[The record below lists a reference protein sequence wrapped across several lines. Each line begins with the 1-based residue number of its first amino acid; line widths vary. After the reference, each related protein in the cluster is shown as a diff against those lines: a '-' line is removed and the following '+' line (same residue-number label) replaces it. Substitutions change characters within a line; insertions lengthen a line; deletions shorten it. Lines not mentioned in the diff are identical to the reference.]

1 MFNRISLLISLLL
14 FTTLSFAQL
23 RYVEAFPNLEFAA
36 PVDIQHAGD
45 NSNRL
50 FVLEQ
55 EGRIR
60 VFQNDSLVNST
71 EVFLDIR
78 DKVLYGGEQGLLG
91 LAFHPNYS
99 ENGYFYLDY
108 TRSNPR
114 RTVISRFQVSANN
127 PNQAD
132 PNSEFVLLEVEQPYS
147 NHNGGQIVFG
157 PDGFLYITLG
167 DGGSGGDPLNSGQD
181 RTTLLGNILRIDV
194 DNPDNGL
201 NYGIP
206 NDNPFVGNNEG
217 WREEI
222 YAYGLRNVWRFSFD
236 PITNKLWAADVGQ
249 NAYEEINIIESGKN
263 YGWRIMEGFHC
274 YNPSTNC
281 DQTGLELPVWEYAH
295 NDPNGGQSIT
305 GGFVYRGSKAN
316 ELFGGYV
323 YGDFITGR
331 IWVYFEGENPTNM
344 LIFNNT
350 GLAISTFGVDQNDEL
365 YFASFTNGRIYKFL
379 GEPTG
384 VQEEG
389 KLNIDYKLNQNYPNP
404 FNPDTMISFYFSKPE
419 KVKIEIFNNL
429 GEKVEEVFN
438 GTAVKG
444 MNRINYTSKNL
455 ASGVYYFKL
464 TSDNFSDSKKMVL
477 MK

>member
-1 MFNRISLLISLLL
+1 MFNRLSLLITLLL
-14 FTTLSFAQL
+14 FTSLTFAQL

-71 EVFLDIR
+71 DIFLDIR

-114 RTVISRFQVSANN
+114 RTVISRFKVSANN

-132 PNSEFVLLEVEQPYS
+132 QNSELVLLEVEQPYS

-157 PDGFLYITLG
+157 PDGYLYISLG

-181 RTTLLGNILRIDV
+181 RKTLLGNILRIDV

-331 IWVYFEGENPTNM
+331 IWVYFEGDNPTNM

-379 GEPTG
+379 GEPTS

-404 FNPDTMISFYFSKPE
+404 FNPDTMISFYLSNPE

>member
-1 MFNRISLLISLLL
+1 MFNRLSLLITLLL
-14 FTTLSFAQL
+14 FTSLTFAQL

-36 PVDIQHAGD
+36 LVDIQHAGD

-71 EVFLDIR
+71 DIFLDIR

-114 RTVISRFQVSANN
+114 RTVISRFSVSQDN
-127 PNQAD
+127 PNEAD
-132 PNSEFVLLEVEQPYS
+132 PNSEFVLLEIEQPYS

-157 PDGFLYITLG
+157 PDGYLYITLG

-194 DNPDNGL
+194 DNPANGL

-331 IWVYFEGENPTNM
+331 IWVYFEGDNPTNM

-379 GEPTG
+379 GEPTS

-404 FNPDTMISFYFSKPE
+404 FNPDTMISFYLSKPE

-444 MNRINYTSKNL
+444 MNRINYISKNL

>member
-147 NHNGGQIVFG
+147 NHNGGQIVIG
-157 PDGFLYITLG
+157 PDGYLYITLG

-194 DNPDNGL
+194 DNPANGL

-206 NDNPFVGNNEG
+206 DDNPFVGNNED

-263 YGWRIMEGFHC
+263 YGWKIMEGFHC
-274 YNPSTNC
+274 YDPSTNC

>member
-1 MFNRISLLISLLL
+1 MFNRLRLLIALLL
-14 FTTLSFAQL
+14 FTSLTFAQL

-71 EVFLDIR
+71 DIFLDIR
-78 DKVLYGGEQGLLG
+78 DQVLYGGEQGLLG

-114 RTVISRFQVSANN
+114 RTVISRFTVSQDN

-132 PNSEFVLLEVEQPYS
+132 PNSEFILLEVEQPYS
-147 NHNGGQIVFG
+147 NHNGGQIAFG
-157 PDGFLYITLG
+157 PDGYLYITLG

-194 DNPDNGL
+194 DNPANDL

-206 NDNPFVGNNEG
+206 DDNPFVGNNEG
-217 WREEI
+217 WHEEI

-331 IWVYFEGENPTNM
+331 IWVYFEGDNPTNM

-379 GEPTG
+379 GEPTS

-404 FNPDTMISFYFSKPE
+404 FNPDTMISFYLSKPE

-444 MNRINYTSKNL
+444 MNRINYISKNL

>member
-1 MFNRISLLISLLL
+1 MFNRLSLLITLLL
-14 FTTLSFAQL
+14 FTSLTFAQL

-60 VFQNDSLVNST
+60 VFQNDSLLNST

-78 DKVLYGGEQGLLG
+78 DQVLYGGEQGLLG

-114 RTVISRFQVSANN
+114 RTVISRFKVSANN

-132 PNSEFVLLEVEQPYS
+132 QNSELVLLEVEQPYS

-157 PDGFLYITLG
+157 PDGYLYISLG

-181 RTTLLGNILRIDV
+181 RKTLLGNILRIDV

-331 IWVYFEGENPTNM
+331 IWVYFEGDNPTNM

-379 GEPTG
+379 GEPTS

-404 FNPDTMISFYFSKPE
+404 FNPDTMISFYLSNPE